1 MNKTGKLLKMVFVLY
16 SELCQANM
24 PISIG
29 MLRNWAELTI
39 EGVFSIL
46 PAGIF
51 FMSLLISWLSFDFWL
66 KMMHIS
72 TPVGV
77 YYIGLYVYPLVH
89 LVACDLAED
98 SFEANIRNC
107 PSIFFIEIMAFSK
120 ADSWASHTY
129 SISFHADTNMGI
141 MILQDSLK
149 EQMKLLALMHRHA

>member
-51 FMSLLISWLSFDFWL
+51 FMSLLIS
-66 KMMHIS
+66 
-72 TPVGV
+72 
-77 YYIGLYVYPLVH
+77 
-89 LVACDLAED
+89 
-98 SFEANIRNC
+98 
-107 PSIFFIEIMAFSK
+107 
-120 ADSWASHTY
+120 
-129 SISFHADTNMGI
+129 
-141 MILQDSLK
+141 
-149 EQMKLLALMHRHA
+149 